1 MFSAKGNKKYAG
13 FNFFLFL
20 KFELY
25 WAAFIFV
32 NIHNR
37 QIGNWIELFL
47 KSADGSAWEH
57 LINQSS

>member
-13 FNFFLFL
+13 FIFLFL
-20 KFELY
+20 KFELN

-32 NIHNR
+32 NIHR
-37 QIGNWIELFL
+37 QIEIWIEQLFS

-57 LINQSS
+57 LINQNP